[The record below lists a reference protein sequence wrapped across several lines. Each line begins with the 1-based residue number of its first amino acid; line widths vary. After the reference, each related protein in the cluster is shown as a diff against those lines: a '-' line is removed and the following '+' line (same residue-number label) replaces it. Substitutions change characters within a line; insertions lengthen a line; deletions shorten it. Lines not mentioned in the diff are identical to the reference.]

1 MHFGFNDE
9 QRAIKETAREM
20 LAKRSP
26 MSKVREAA
34 ESRSYDDALWSEI
47 SELGWPGIAIAEE
60 HGGQGLGL
68 MELTI
73 LCEELGYACA
83 PTPFL
88 SNAVAGLIVAQA
100 GSDEQQDRWLPGVA
114 SGEARGASELT
125 APEEESLVADAEG
138 AAFLVLSEGDEGA
151 RIVEPGAAEA
161 EPVELIDATRAFARV
176 SAEDGDPLP
185 GGVEEAIDRAL
196 VALAAELVGVSQR
209 ALEMAV
215 DYAKEREQFERPI
228 GAYQAVSH
236 RCAGM
241 LYETE
246 EARSLTYYAGWCA
259 DAEPES
265 LAMASSMAKA
275 RASDAAWRVT
285 ADALQ
290 VLGGI
295 GFTWEHDLQFLLK
308 RAKVDGRLLGDAR
321 RHRERVASLAGLHA
335 EQPAA
340 V

>member
-1 MHFGFNDE
+1 
-9 QRAIKETAREM
+9 
-20 LAKRSP
+20 
-26 MSKVREAA
+26 
-34 ESRSYDDALWSEI
+34 
-47 SELGWPGIAIAEE
+47 
-60 HGGQGLGL
+60 
-68 MELTI
+68 
-73 LCEELGYACA
+73 
-83 PTPFL
+83 
-88 SNAVAGLIVAQA
+88 
-100 GSDEQQDRWLPGVA
+100 
-114 SGEARGASELT
+114 
-125 APEEESLVADAEG
+125 
-138 AAFLVLSEGDEGA
+138 
-151 RIVEPGAAEA
+151 
-161 EPVELIDATRAFARV
+161 
-176 SAEDGDPLP
+176 
-185 GGVEEAIDRAL
+185 
-196 VALAAELVGVSQR
+196 
-209 ALEMAV
+209 
-215 DYAKEREQFERPI
+215 
-228 GAYQAVSH
+228 
-236 RCAGM
+236 M